1 MDPNAAGPA
10 LGSSKREDSVD
21 ESVVAE
27 ARAILEDA
35 GSIVVLT
42 GAGISAESGVPTFRG
57 EDGLWKSYRPE
68 ELATPQAFRRDA
80 RLVWEWYQWRRELIA
95 GCEPNPG
102 HGALARL
109 ALSREGVRLI
119 TQNVD
124 GLHELA
130 ARREAG
136 EGEPDAALPL
146 ELHGAIFRV
155 RCTECHE
162 RSGHRDPID
171 ATSKETLPSCESC
184 GGLLRPDIVW
194 FGESLDPWVL
204 DESFRLAKEADVCL
218 VVGTSAL
225 VQPAASI
232 PLVTLEGGGAII
244 EVNPQETPLT
254 GAARVCLRGA
264 SGEVLPALLEG

>member
-1 MDPNAAGPA
+1 
-10 LGSSKREDSVD
+10 VIT
-21 ESVVAE
+21 E
-27 ARAILEDA
+27 ARAILRDA
-35 GSIVVLT
+35 GSVVALT

-57 EDGLWKSYRPE
+57 EDGLWKSYRAE
-68 ELATPQAFRRDA
+68 DLATPQAFRRDP
-80 RLVWEWYQWRRELIA
+80 RLVWEWYQWRRELI
-95 GCEPNPG
+95 GQCRPNPG
-102 HGALARL
+102 HFALARF
-109 ALSREGVRLI
+109 ALGRDNVRLI

-130 ARREAG
+130 AREEAG
-136 EGEPDAALPL
+136 EGTPDTAIPL

-155 RCTECHE
+155 RCTHCHE

-171 ATSKETLPSCESC
+171 ATSEETLPTCGSC

-194 FGESLDPWVL
+194 FGESLDPFVL

-254 GAARVCLRGA
+254 RAARVCLRGA
-264 SGEVLPALLEG
+264 SGEMLPRLLEG

>member
-1 MDPNAAGPA
+1 MDPNAAGPV
-10 LGSSKREDSVD
+10 LGLSKWEDSVD

-27 ARAILEDA
+27 ARAILKDA

-109 ALSREGVRLI
+109 ALGREGVSLI

-136 EGEPDAALPL
+136 EGEPDAAIPL

-155 RCTECHE
+155 RCTQCHE
-162 RSGHRDPID
+162 RSGHRDAID
-171 ATSKETLPSCESC
+171 ATSEETLPSCESC
-184 GGLLRPDIVW
+184 GALLRPDIVW

-254 GAARVCLRGA
+254 RAARVSLRGA